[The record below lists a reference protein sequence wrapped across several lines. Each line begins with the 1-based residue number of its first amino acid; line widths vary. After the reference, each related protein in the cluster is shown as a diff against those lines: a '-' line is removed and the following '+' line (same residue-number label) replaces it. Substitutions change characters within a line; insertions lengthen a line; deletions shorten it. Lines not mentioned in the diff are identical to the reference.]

1 MDLNQENKFPAL
13 LIAIP
18 FHAWLILYYIKS
30 KLIAVSFSPAD
41 TRMHLLK
48 KCMHN
53 TNIFVLFLK
62 GNNIWTTVAC
72 KSFPETVKRG
82 ARHCRL
88 TLVKVKGV
96 RCPVSLVPL
105 QSRPPI
111 LECYLSHDYTW
122 DPLTSVPFLSLD
134 QLLTP
139 ALYPSSFVLCPRL
152 NTELP
157 GEQKRSWGSYEKR
170 K

>member
-1 MDLNQENKFPAL
+1 MTAL
-13 LIAIP
+13 
-18 FHAWLILYYIKS
+18 AWLILYCIKS

-41 TRMHLLK
+41 TRTHLLK
-48 KCMHN
+48 N
-53 TNIFVLFLK
+53 TWIQISLSFFLK
-62 GNNIWTTVAC
+62 EIVSEQWWHVRVFL
-72 KSFPETVKRG
+72 KQFKRG

-152 NTELP
+152 NSELP